1 MPDIEQRFHQTYKD
15 QGLVV
20 VALDAHDTVEQIGQV
35 QQFIDNLG
43 VTFDVGIEQSGTY
56 GSLVENFAGLNPFP
70 VDVLIDKTG
79 KIRYVT
85 REYDPYAIDEMIQ
98 QLLAE

>member
-1 MPDIEQRFHQTYKD
+1 LPDIEQRFHQTYKD

-20 VALDAHDTVEQIGQV
+20 VALNAHDGPELIGQV
-35 QQFIDNLG
+35 QQFIDNLS
-43 VTFDVGIEQSGTY
+43 VTFDVGLETSNTY
-56 GSLVENFAGLNPFP
+56 DSLVQNFAGLNPFP
-70 VDVLIDKTG
+70 VDVLIGKDG

>member
-20 VALDAHDTVEQIGQV
+20 VALDAHDTTEQIGQV

-56 GSLVENFAGLNPFP
+56 TSLVQNFAGLNPFP
-70 VDVLIDKTG
+70 VDVLIG
-79 KIRYVT
+79 KDGRIRYVT
-85 REYDPYAIDEMIQ
+85 REYDPYAMTEIIE

>member
-20 VALDAHDTVEQIGQV
+20 VGLNAHDTVEQIGEV
-35 QQFIDNLG
+35 QQFVSNLG
-43 VTFDVGIEQSGTY
+43 VTFDLGIEESETY
-56 GSLVENFAGLNPFP
+56 TSLVQNFAGLNPFP
-70 VDVLIDKTG
+70 VDVLIDKSG
-79 KIRYVT
+79 MIRYVS
-85 REYDPYAIDEMIQ
+85 REYDPYALDELIQ